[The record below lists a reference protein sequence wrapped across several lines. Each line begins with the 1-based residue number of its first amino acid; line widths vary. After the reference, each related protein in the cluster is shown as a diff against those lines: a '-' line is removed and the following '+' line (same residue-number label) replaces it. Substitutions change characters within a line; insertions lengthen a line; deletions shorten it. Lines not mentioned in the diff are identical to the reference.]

1 MADCRGCGANVEFGS
16 YSCSYCGS
24 LVGEQRDTLANEPVH
39 GQLTNKFSKIETKLD
54 ELLVMPLPTYWHMI
68 VTPFRWYV
76 IIATLGIA
84 AFFWRKPKQKETFD
98 SKRFHVLKTQI
109 EREIAI
115 IDSGAKSSPELKA
128 RLDLFRGELKKI
140 TDLLLYGRIL
150 NMTPLILIAFLIL
163 VGNLQQP

>member
-1 MADCRGCGANVEFGS
+1 MAECHGCGASVEFGS

-24 LVGEQRDTLANEPVH
+24 LVGEQRDTRANEQVH
-39 GQLTNKFSKIETKLD
+39 GQLTNKFTKIETKLD

-98 SKRFHVLKTQI
+98 AKRFHALKTQI

-115 IDSGAKSSPELKA
+115 IDAGAKSSPELKA
-128 RLDLFRGELKKI
+128 RLELFRSELKKI
-140 TDLLLYGRIL
+140 TDRLFYGRIL
-150 NMTPLILIAFLIL
+150 NMTPLLLIAVLVL
-163 VGNLQQP
+163 VGNLGQS